1 MSGPKRGTWH
11 IPYDPTPARLDDL
24 SEFAARQ
31 RTWLERHG
39 GLVERFLGTQAL
51 AEARR
56 AYQLVLACVEDG
68 DPDAGF
74 DAYGAAWALF
84 NALHRDAC
92 EARRRRILEVQE
104 RQQRAAREV
113 LAECT
118 QVWAGEENQRLLSRW
133 LEPVERAR
141 LESDL
146 AAAAAG
152 PAEEVRRKSRAW
164 QANFGRA
171 LTVAGRRAGENARA
185 VRAAVPELRSAAKE
199 LGRLNVPLLPE
210 DERKR
215 FARSKARLEQKSE
228 AAIVREDLGGLR
240 SAVRGLRNLAAK
252 YESRV
257 RSAELRKAAEAWR
270 AALANCGYAVAWRE
284 ERDGTLVLE
293 ASGFPTRMVTVQ
305 VRPRRPRT
313 TPRPRA
319 GAMARWPTVRPSSPN
334 SGPRSSRAAPSF
346 FGTARTRAPTR

>member
-1 MSGPKRGTWH
+1 VSGPKRGTWH

-152 PAEEVRRKSRAW
+152 PAEIAPGDPVLEGQLAPV
-164 QANFGRA
+164 GDDI
-171 LTVAGRRAGENARA
+171 LEDV
-185 VRAAVPELRSAAKE
+185 LRPGGAH
-199 LGRLNVPLLPE
+199 LG
-210 DERKR
+210 
-215 FARSKARLEQKSE
+215 
-228 AAIVREDLGGLR
+228 AAIVDVQLLQQARDDVPVGDDPAQPVVGPRHDRQPAE
-240 SAVRGLRNLAAK
+240 
-252 YESRV
+252 
-257 RSAELRKAAEAWR
+257 AELCYRD
-270 AALANCGYAVAWRE
+270 ALAIA
-284 ERDGTLVLE
+284 ERL
-293 ASGFPTRMVTVQ
+293 
-305 VRPRRPRT
+305 
-313 TPRPRA
+313 
-319 GAMARWPTVRPSSPN
+319 
-334 SGPRSSRAAPSF
+334 
-346 FGTARTRAPTR
+346 RTRRGRRC